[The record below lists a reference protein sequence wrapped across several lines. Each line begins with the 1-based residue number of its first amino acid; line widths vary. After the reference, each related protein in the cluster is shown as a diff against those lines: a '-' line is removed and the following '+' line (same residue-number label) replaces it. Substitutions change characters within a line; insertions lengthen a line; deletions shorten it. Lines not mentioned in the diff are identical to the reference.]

1 MNLLSTIDKSGAPT
15 RDFATLP
22 QYIGS
27 YSSIFNKEEAVIRS
41 EPEIAQMT
49 IIYAGQVFV
58 FNDFPVDKAKEI
70 MMLATAQN
78 HPTTA
83 VPPPYMVPSPAKSTT
98 NISVDTPISNIVH
111 GFDYL
116 HYPQPFLG
124 SATAQNHSTTAVP
137 PPYMVPSLAESTTNI
152 SVATPISNIAHGFDC
167 IHYPQPSLDSDW
179 CHNRD
184 LKSWRNRVGD
194 LAVVAIIA
202 YEIDKVVGCS
212 VEQ

>member
-1 MNLLSTIDKSGAPT
+1 MRTLVWFLGNPT
-15 RDFATLP
+15 QTFLF
-22 QYIGS
+22 QK
-27 YSSIFNKEEAVIRS
+27 F

-83 VPPPYMVPSPAKSTT
+83 VPPPYMVPSPTESTT

-116 HYPQPFLG
+116 HYRQPFLG
-124 SATAQNHSTTAVP
+124 SATAQNHPTTAVP
-137 PPYMVPSLAESTTNI
+137 PPYMVPSLVESTTNI
-152 SVATPISNIAHGFDC
+152 SVAIPILNIAHGFDWL
-167 IHYPQPSLDSDW
+167 HYPQPSLGSDA
-179 CHNRD
+179 
-184 LKSWRNRVGD
+184 LS
-194 LAVVAIIA
+194 
-202 YEIDKVVGCS
+202 KVLSPCIKVPKLTASTEEG
-212 VEQ
+212 